1 MQIQEIKLFMKQNGI
16 TQIELAEKSKIPLT
30 TIRYI
35 FSGRT
40 QTPRIDTMHAI
51 EKALGISKEQEL
63 QIPAEKQE
71 LVNLILQ
78 MDEES
83 LKEALTILNYVTN
96 K

>member
-51 EKALGISKEQEL
+51 EKALGIKEQEL
-63 QIPAEKQE
+63 QLSPEKQE
-71 LVNLILQ
+71 LVDLILQ